1 MKMILFNQNPM
12 ITKLLESVSKKLE
25 LSIENF
31 NHYQELSVRLKE
43 DPEWLLIA
51 DDECLEKL
59 DQVDWLELKEIIS
72 QNKNSVCMYKK
83 GNEAQPFLEGFEMKI
98 KKPFLPTEMLKVLQ
112 KKLGSDMSELEPSQ
126 NLDPTQEVLETNWDE
141 LENLGDLEALAKE
154 EPNNEE
160 QLLPTLDAQEEKEE
174 VKETPQKEEKPKD
187 DETQEGDETPKDEE
201 VSKELETQEK
211 LEIPKEETQEE
222 QVKEQEPIKEET
234 QEIKEEKQEETQD
247 SPSAQELEAMQ
258 ELVKEIQENSNENKE
273 ETQESAEIPQDKEIQ
288 EVVTEKTQVQE
299 LEVPKEKTQESAE
312 ALQET
317 QAHEL
322 EKQEIAETPQEKE
335 KQEIAETPQEKEKQ
349 EIAETP
355 QEKEKQ
361 EIAETPQEKEKQEI
375 AETPQELEI
384 PQAQEK
390 ETPQEET
397 QEKETPQEETQEKET
412 PQEET
417 QEKETPQ
424 EETQETETQNQ
435 ETPPKVQ
442 EETKEKTQE
451 DNYESIEDI
460 PEPVMAKA
468 MGEELPFLNE
478 AVAKTPNN
486 ENDTETPKESDIK
499 TSQEKEE
506 SDKTSSPLE
515 LRLNLQ
521 DLLKSLNQESL
532 KSLLEN
538 KTLSIKIT
546 LEDKKPDA

>member
-12 ITKLLESVSKKLE
+12 IAKLLESVSKKLE

-31 NHYQELSVRLKE
+31 NHYQELSAHLKK

-83 GNEAQPFLEGFEMKI
+83 GNEAQPFLEGFEVKI

-141 LENLGDLEALAKE
+141 LESLGDLEALVQE

-174 VKETPQKEEKPKD
+174 VKQEEKEEIKETLQEEKPKD
-187 DETQEGDETPKDEE
+187 DEMQESDETPKDEE

-247 SPSAQELEAMQ
+247 SPSVQELEAMQ
-258 ELVKEIQENSNENKE
+258 ELVKEIQENSNDQEDKK
-273 ETQESAEIPQDKEIQ
+273 ETQENAEIPQDKEIQ
-288 EVVTEKTQVQE
+288 EVVTEKTQAQE
-299 LEVPKEKTQESAE
+299 LEIPKEKTQESAE

-322 EKQEIAETPQEKE
+322 EKQEIAETPQELEIPKKE
-335 KQEIAETPQEKEKQ
+335 TQENTETPQETPQ
-349 EIAETP
+349 DVETP
-355 QEKEKQ
+355 QE
-361 EIAETPQEKEKQEI
+361 TPQK
-375 AETPQELEI
+375 LE
-384 PQAQEK
+384 AQE
-390 ETPQEET
+390 
-397 QEKETPQEETQEKET
+397 
-412 PQEET
+412 
-417 QEKETPQ
+417 
-424 EETQETETQNQ
+424 
-435 ETPPKVQ
+435 
-442 EETKEKTQE
+442 
-451 DNYESIEDI
+451 DHYESIEDI

-478 AVAKTPNN
+478 AVAKISNN
-486 ENDTETPKESDIK
+486 ENDTETLKESDIK
-499 TSQEKEE
+499 TPQEKEE

-546 LEDKKPDA
+546 LEDKKPNA

>member
-12 ITKLLESVSKKLE
+12 IAKLLESVSKKLE

-31 NHYQELSVRLKE
+31 NHYQELSARLKK

-59 DQVDWLELKEIIS
+59 DQVDWLELKETIS

-112 KKLGSDMSELEPSQ
+112 KKLGSNASELEPSQ

-174 VKETPQKEEKPKD
+174 IKQEEKETPQKEEKPKD
-187 DETQEGDETPKDEE
+187 DETQESEIPKDEE
-201 VSKELETQEK
+201 VSKELETQEE

-222 QVKEQEPIKEET
+222 VKEEIKEET
-234 QEIKEEKQEETQD
+234 QEQVKEETQENKEEKQEETQD
-247 SPSAQELEAMQ
+247 SPSTQELEAMQ
-258 ELVKEIQENSNENKE
+258 ELVKEIQENSNGQENKE
-273 ETQESAEIPQDKEIQ
+273 KTQENAEIPQDKEIQ

-299 LEVPKEKTQESAE
+299 LEIPKEKTQESAE

-335 KQEIAETPQEKEKQ
+335 TPQTQDEK
-349 EIAETP
+349 P
-355 QEKEKQ
+355 QE
-361 EIAETPQEKEKQEI
+361 
-375 AETPQELEI
+375 
-384 PQAQEK
+384 
-390 ETPQEET
+390 
-397 QEKETPQEETQEKET
+397 
-412 PQEET
+412 
-417 QEKETPQ
+417 
-424 EETQETETQNQ
+424 
-435 ETPPKVQ
+435 
-442 EETKEKTQE
+442 
-451 DNYESIEDI
+451 DHYESIEDI

-478 AVAKTPNN
+478 AVAKIPNN

-499 TSQEKEE
+499 TPQEKEE

-515 LRLNLQ
+515 LHLNLQ

-546 LEDKKPDA
+546 LEDKKPNA

>member
-12 ITKLLESVSKKLE
+12 IEKLLESVSKKLE

-31 NHYQELSVRLKE
+31 NHYQELSARLKK

-98 KKPFLPTEMLKVLQ
+98 KKPFLPTEVLKILQ

-160 QLLPTLDAQEEKEE
+160 QLLPTLNAQEEKEE
-174 VKETPQKEEKPKD
+174 VKEEEKQEVKETPQEEEKPKD
-187 DETQEGDETPKDEE
+187 DETQEGETPKDEE

-258 ELVKEIQENSNENKE
+258 ELVKEIQENSNGQEDKK
-273 ETQESAEIPQDKEIQ
+273 ETQENAEILQDKEIQ
-288 EVVTEKTQVQE
+288 EVVTEKTQAQE
-299 LEVPKEKTQESAE
+299 LEIPKEKTQESAE

-322 EKQEIAETPQEKE
+322 EKQEIAETPQEL
-335 KQEIAETPQEKEKQ
+335 
-349 EIAETP
+349 
-355 QEKEKQ
+355 
-361 EIAETPQEKEKQEI
+361 EKQEI

-390 ETPQEET
+390 ETQESTKSFQETQAQEKET
-397 QEKETPQEETQEKET
+397 QENTETPQEE
-412 PQEET
+412 
-417 QEKETPQ
+417 
-424 EETQETETQNQ
+424 
-435 ETPPKVQ
+435 
-442 EETKEKTQE
+442 KTQE
-451 DNYESIEDI
+451 DHYESIEDI

-478 AVAKTPNN
+478 AVAKIPNN

-499 TSQEKEE
+499 TPQEKEE

-546 LEDKKPDA
+546 LEDKKPNA

>member
-25 LSIENF
+25 LPMENF
-31 NHYQELSVRLKE
+31 NHYQELSARLKE
-43 DPEWLLIA
+43 DPEWILIA

-59 DQVDWLELKEIIS
+59 DQVDWLELKETIS

-112 KKLGSDMSELEPSQ
+112 KKLGSNISELEPSQ

-160 QLLPTLDAQEEKEE
+160 QLLPTLNAQEEKEE
-174 VKETPQKEEKPKD
+174 VKETPQKEKQEVKETPQEEKPKD
-187 DETQEGDETPKDEE
+187 DETQESETPKDEE

-222 QVKEQEPIKEET
+222 VKEEIKEEAQEEVKEET

-258 ELVKEIQENSNENKE
+258 ELVKEIQENSNEDKK
-273 ETQESAEIPQDKEIQ
+273 ETQENAEIPQDKEIQ
-288 EVVTEKTQVQE
+288 EVVTEKTQAQE

-317 QAHEL
+317 QVHEL
-322 EKQEIAETPQEKE
+322 
-335 KQEIAETPQEKEKQ
+335 
-349 EIAETP
+349 
-355 QEKEKQ
+355 EKQ

-397 QEKETPQEETQEKET
+397 QEKETPKDESMQESAQNLQDKET
-412 PQEET
+412 PQEKET
-417 QEKETPQ
+417 QE
-424 EETQETETQNQ
+424 
-435 ETPPKVQ
+435 
-442 EETKEKTQE
+442 
-451 DNYESIEDI
+451 DHYESIEDI

-486 ENDTETPKESDIK
+486 ENDTETPKESVTK
-499 TSQEKEE
+499 TSKNENDTETPQEKEE

-546 LEDKKPDA
+546 LEDKKPNA

>member
-12 ITKLLESVSKKLE
+12 IEKLLESVSKKLE

-31 NHYQELSVRLKE
+31 NHYQELSVHLKK

-59 DQVDWLELKEIIS
+59 DQIDWLELKEIIS

-83 GNEAQPFLEGFEMKI
+83 GHEAQPFLEGFEMKI

-112 KKLGSDMSELEPSQ
+112 KKLGSNASELEPSQ

-160 QLLPTLDAQEEKEE
+160 QLLPTLNDQEEKEE
-174 VKETPQKEEKPKD
+174 VKKTPQEEEKPKD
-187 DETQEGDETPKDEE
+187 DETQEGETLKDKE
-201 VSKELETQEK
+201 VSKELETQE
-211 LEIPKEETQEE
+211 EVKEETQEE
-222 QVKEQEPIKEET
+222 VKEET
-234 QEIKEEKQEETQD
+234 QENKEEKQEKTQD
-247 SPSAQELEAMQ
+247 SPSTQELEAMQ
-258 ELVKEIQENSNENKE
+258 ELVKEIQENSNENKK
-273 ETQESAEIPQDKEIQ
+273 ETQESTETPQDVENQAQEIQDKEIQDKEIQDKEIQDKEIQDKEIQDKEIQDKEIQDKEIQ
-288 EVVTEKTQVQE
+288 E
-299 LEVPKEKTQESAE
+299 TQEI
-312 ALQET
+312 QENT
-317 QAHEL
+317 
-322 EKQEIAETPQEKE
+322 ETPQDV
-335 KQEIAETPQEKEKQ
+335 
-349 EIAETP
+349 
-355 QEKEKQ
+355 
-361 EIAETPQEKEKQEI
+361 
-375 AETPQELEI
+375 EI
-384 PQAQEK
+384 PQSQEK
-390 ETPQEET
+390 ETPQT
-397 QEKETPQEETQEKET
+397 QEKETPKDENTQESVQNLQEKEIQKAQDET
-412 PQEET
+412 PQE
-417 QEKETPQ
+417 
-424 EETQETETQNQ
+424 
-435 ETPPKVQ
+435 
-442 EETKEKTQE
+442 
-451 DNYESIEDI
+451 DHYESIEDI

-486 ENDTETPKESDIK
+486 ENDTETPKESVTE
-499 TSQEKEE
+499 TSKNENDTETPQKKEE

-546 LEDKKPDA
+546 LEDKKPNA

>member
-31 NHYQELSVRLKE
+31 NHYQELSARLKK

-174 VKETPQKEEKPKD
+174 IKEMPQEEEKPKD
-187 DETQEGDETPKDEE
+187 DETQEGETSKGGE
-201 VSKELETQEK
+201 VSKELETQE
-211 LEIPKEETQEE
+211 EVKEEIKEEAQEE
-222 QVKEQEPIKEET
+222 VKEET

-258 ELVKEIQENSNENKE
+258 ELVKEIQENSNGQENKE
-273 ETQESAEIPQDKEIQ
+273 ETQESAEISQDKEIQ
-288 EVVTEKTQVQE
+288 EVVTEKTQAQE
-299 LEVPKEKTQESAE
+299 LEIPKEKTQESAE

-322 EKQEIAETPQEKE
+322 EKQES
-335 KQEIAETPQEKEKQ
+335 
-349 EIAETP
+349 
-355 QEKEKQ
+355 
-361 EIAETPQEKEKQEI
+361 

-390 ETPQEET
+390 ETPQEEA
-397 QEKETPQEETQEKET
+397 QEKETPKDESMQESAQNLQDKETPQEETQE
-412 PQEET
+412 
-417 QEKETPQ
+417 
-424 EETQETETQNQ
+424 
-435 ETPPKVQ
+435 
-442 EETKEKTQE
+442 
-451 DNYESIEDI
+451 DHYESIEDI

-468 MGEELPFLNE
+468 MGEELPFLNK
-478 AVAKTPNN
+478 AVAKIPNN
-486 ENDTETPKESDIK
+486 ENDTETPKESVTE
-499 TSQEKEE
+499 TSKNENDTETPQEKEE

-546 LEDKKPDA
+546 LEDKKPNA

>member
-12 ITKLLESVSKKLE
+12 IAKLLESVSKKLE

-31 NHYQELSVRLKE
+31 NHYQELSAHLKK

-59 DQVDWLELKEIIS
+59 DQVDWLELKETIS

-112 KKLGSDMSELEPSQ
+112 KKLGSNASELEPSQ

-174 VKETPQKEEKPKD
+174 VKQEEKEEVKEKEKQEIKETPQKEEKPKD
-187 DETQEGDETPKDEE
+187 DETQEGDETSKDEE

-222 QVKEQEPIKEET
+222 VKEEMKEET
-234 QEIKEEKQEETQD
+234 QEQVKEETQENKEEKQEKTQD
-247 SPSAQELEAMQ
+247 SPSTQELEAIQ
-258 ELVKEIQENSNENKE
+258 ELVKEIQENSNGQENKE
-273 ETQESAEIPQDKEIQ
+273 KTQESTEIPQDKEIQ
-288 EVVTEKTQVQE
+288 EVVTEKTQAQE
-299 LEVPKEKTQESAE
+299 LEIPKEKTQESAE

-335 KQEIAETPQEKEKQ
+335 KQEIAETPQDVEIPQSQEKETPQ
-349 EIAETP
+349 EETREIAETP
-355 QEKEKQ
+355 QEKE
-361 EIAETPQEKEKQEI
+361 TP
-375 AETPQELEI
+375 
-384 PQAQEK
+384 
-390 ETPQEET
+390 
-397 QEKETPQEETQEKET
+397 
-412 PQEET
+412 
-417 QEKETPQ
+417 
-424 EETQETETQNQ
+424 
-435 ETPPKVQ
+435 
-442 EETKEKTQE
+442 KTQE
-451 DNYESIEDI
+451 DHYESIEDI

-478 AVAKTPNN
+478 AVAKIPNN
-486 ENDTETPKESDIK
+486 ENDTETLKESNIK
-499 TSQEKEE
+499 TPQEKEESTEIPQEKEE
-506 SDKTSSPLE
+506 SDKTSSPIE

-546 LEDKKPDA
+546 LEDKKPNA

>member
-25 LSIENF
+25 LPMENF
-31 NHYQELSVRLKE
+31 NHYQELSARLKK
-43 DPEWLLIA
+43 DPEWILIA

-59 DQVDWLELKEIIS
+59 DQVDWLELKETIS

-83 GNEAQPFLEGFEMKI
+83 GNEAQPFLEGFEVKI
-98 KKPFLPTEMLKVLQ
+98 KKPFLPTEVLKILQ

-141 LENLGDLEALAKE
+141 LENLGDLETLAKE

-174 VKETPQKEEKPKD
+174 VKKEEKEEVKETPQEEEKPKD
-187 DETQEGDETPKDEE
+187 DETQESETPKDKE

-222 QVKEQEPIKEET
+222 VKEEIKEEAQEEVKEET

-258 ELVKEIQENSNENKE
+258 ELVKEIQENSNEDKKE
-273 ETQESAEIPQDKEIQ
+273 AQESAEIPQDKEIQ
-288 EVVTEKTQVQE
+288 EVVTEKTQAQE
-299 LEVPKEKTQESAE
+299 LEIPKEKTQESAE

-322 EKQEIAETPQEKE
+322 EKQEIAETPQE
-335 KQEIAETPQEKEKQ
+335 
-349 EIAETP
+349 
-355 QEKEKQ
+355 
-361 EIAETPQEKEKQEI
+361 
-375 AETPQELEI
+375 LEI

-390 ETPQEET
+390 ETQESAETPQEET
-397 QEKETPQEETQEKET
+397 QEKETPQTQDEK
-412 PQEET
+412 PQE
-417 QEKETPQ
+417 
-424 EETQETETQNQ
+424 
-435 ETPPKVQ
+435 
-442 EETKEKTQE
+442 
-451 DNYESIEDI
+451 DHYESIEDI

-478 AVAKTPNN
+478 NDTETPKENDTETPK
-486 ENDTETPKESDIK
+486 ENDTETPKESVIR
-499 TSQEKEE
+499 TPQEKEE

-521 DLLKSLNQESL
+521 DLLKSLNQESF

-546 LEDKKPDA
+546 LEDKKPNE

>member
-25 LSIENF
+25 LSVENF
-31 NHYQELSVRLKE
+31 NHYQELSACLKE
-43 DPEWLLIA
+43 DPEWILIA

-98 KKPFLPTEMLKVLQ
+98 QKPFLPTEILKILQ
-112 KKLGSDMSELEPSQ
+112 KKLGSNASELEPSQ

-174 VKETPQKEEKPKD
+174 IKETPQKEEKPKD
-187 DETQEGDETPKDEE
+187 DETQESEALKDEE
-201 VSKELETQEK
+201 VSKELETQG
-211 LEIPKEETQEE
+211 EIKEETQEE
-222 QVKEQEPIKEET
+222 QTKEQEPVKEQEPIKEET
-234 QEIKEEKQEETQD
+234 QEIKEEKQEKTQD

-258 ELVKEIQENSNENKE
+258 ELVKEIQENSNGQEDKK
-273 ETQESAEIPQDKEIQ
+273 ETQE
-288 EVVTEKTQVQE
+288 KT
-299 LEVPKEKTQESAE
+299 
-312 ALQET
+312 
-317 QAHEL
+317 
-322 EKQEIAETPQEKE
+322 ETPQEKE
-335 KQEIAETPQEKEKQ
+335 TQEKTETPQEKETQ
-349 EIAETP
+349 EKTETP
-355 QEKEKQ
+355 QEKETQ
-361 EIAETPQEKEKQEI
+361 ENAETPQDV
-375 AETPQELEI
+375 ETPQ
-384 PQAQEK
+384 AQDK
-390 ETPQEET
+390 ET
-397 QEKETPQEETQEKET
+397 QE
-412 PQEET
+412 
-417 QEKETPQ
+417 
-424 EETQETETQNQ
+424 
-435 ETPPKVQ
+435 
-442 EETKEKTQE
+442 
-451 DNYESIEDI
+451 DHYESIEDI

-486 ENDTETPKESDIK
+486 ENDTETPKESVIK
-499 TSQEKEE
+499 TPQETPQESVETPQESVETPQESVETPKE

-532 KSLLEN
+532 KNLLEN

-546 LEDKKPDA
+546 LEDKKPNA

>member
-31 NHYQELSVRLKE
+31 NHYQELSARLKE
-43 DPEWLLIA
+43 NPEWILIA

-83 GNEAQPFLEGFEMKI
+83 GNEAQSFLEGFEMKI
-98 KKPFLPTEMLKVLQ
+98 KKPFLPTEMLKILQ

-174 VKETPQKEEKPKD
+174 IKQEEKETPQEEKPKD

-201 VSKELETQEK
+201 VSKELETQEE
-211 LEIPKEETQEE
+211 LEIPKEEMQEE
-222 QVKEQEPIKEET
+222 VKEEIKEEAQEEVKEET

-258 ELVKEIQENSNENKE
+258 ELVKEIQENSNGQENK
-273 ETQESAEIPQDKEIQ
+273 KE
-288 EVVTEKTQVQE
+288 
-299 LEVPKEKTQESAE
+299 TQESAE

-322 EKQEIAETPQEKE
+322 
-335 KQEIAETPQEKEKQ
+335 
-349 EIAETP
+349 
-355 QEKEKQ
+355 EKQ

-397 QEKETPQEETQEKET
+397 QEKETPKDESMQESAQNLQDKET
-412 PQEET
+412 PQE
-417 QEKETPQ
+417 KPQ
-424 EETQETETQNQ
+424 E
-435 ETPPKVQ
+435 
-442 EETKEKTQE
+442 
-451 DNYESIEDI
+451 DHYESIEDI

-478 AVAKTPNN
+478 AVAKIPND

-499 TSQEKEE
+499 TPQEKEE

-515 LRLNLQ
+515 LCLNLQ

-546 LEDKKPDA
+546 LEDKKPNA

>member
-25 LSIENF
+25 LPMENF
-31 NHYQELSVRLKE
+31 NHYQELSTRLKE
-43 DPEWLLIA
+43 DPEWILIA

-59 DQVDWLELKEIIS
+59 DQVDWLELKETIS

-98 KKPFLPTEMLKVLQ
+98 KKPFLPTEVLKILQ
-112 KKLGSDMSELEPSQ
+112 KKLGSDISELEPSQ

-174 VKETPQKEEKPKD
+174 VKETPQEEKKPKD
-187 DETQEGDETPKDEE
+187 DETQESETLKDKE

-211 LEIPKEETQEE
+211 LEIPKEKTQEE
-222 QVKEQEPIKEET
+222 QVTEQEPIKEET

-247 SPSAQELEAMQ
+247 SPSVQELEAMQ
-258 ELVKEIQENSNENKE
+258 ELVKEIQENSNGQEDKK
-273 ETQESAEIPQDKEIQ
+273 ETQEN
-288 EVVTEKTQVQE
+288 
-299 LEVPKEKTQESAE
+299 
-312 ALQET
+312 
-317 QAHEL
+317 
-322 EKQEIAETPQEKE
+322 AETPQEKE
-335 KQEIAETPQEKEKQ
+335 TQELEIPKEEIQEETQEAVTETPQTQ
-349 EIAETP
+349 EST
-355 QEKEKQ
+355 
-361 EIAETPQEKEKQEI
+361 ETPQEKEKQEI

-397 QEKETPQEETQEKET
+397 QE
-412 PQEET
+412 
-417 QEKETPQ
+417 
-424 EETQETETQNQ
+424 
-435 ETPPKVQ
+435 
-442 EETKEKTQE
+442 
-451 DNYESIEDI
+451 DHYESIEDI

-486 ENDTETPKESDIK
+486 ENDTETP
-499 TSQEKEE
+499 QEKEE

-546 LEDKKPDA
+546 LEDKKPNA

>member
-31 NHYQELSVRLKE
+31 NHYQELSARLKE
-43 DPEWLLIA
+43 DPEWILIA

-59 DQVDWLELKEIIS
+59 DQVDWLELKETIS

-83 GNEAQPFLEGFEMKI
+83 GNEAQPFLEGFEMKM
-98 KKPFLPTEMLKVLQ
+98 KKPFLPTEVLKILQ
-112 KKLGSDMSELEPSQ
+112 KKLGSNASELEPSQ

-160 QLLPTLDAQEEKEE
+160 QLLPTLNAQEEKEEIKKTPQEEKEEIKEE
-174 VKETPQKEEKPKD
+174 VKETPQEEEKPKD

-201 VSKELETQEK
+201 VSKELETQEE
-211 LEIPKEETQEE
+211 LEIPEEETQEE
-222 QVKEQEPIKEET
+222 QVKEQEPIKKET
-234 QEIKEEKQEETQD
+234 QENKEEKQEKTQD

-258 ELVKEIQENSNENKE
+258 ELVKEIQENSNGQENKE
-273 ETQESAEIPQDKEIQ
+273 KTQESAEIPQDKEIQ
-288 EVVTEKTQVQE
+288 EVVTEKTQAQE
-299 LEVPKEKTQESAE
+299 LEIPKEKTQESAE

-322 EKQEIAETPQEKE
+322 
-335 KQEIAETPQEKEKQ
+335 
-349 EIAETP
+349 
-355 QEKEKQ
+355 
-361 EIAETPQEKEKQEI
+361 EKQEI

-397 QEKETPQEETQEKET
+397 QEKETPKDESMQESAQNLQDKET

-417 QEKETPQ
+417 QE
-424 EETQETETQNQ
+424 
-435 ETPPKVQ
+435 
-442 EETKEKTQE
+442 
-451 DNYESIEDI
+451 DHYESIEDI

-478 AVAKTPNN
+478 AVAKIPNN
-486 ENDTETPKESDIK
+486 ENDTEIPKESVIK
-499 TSQEKEE
+499 IPQEKEE

-546 LEDKKPDA
+546 LEDKKPNA

>member
-25 LSIENF
+25 LPMENF
-31 NHYQELSVRLKE
+31 NHYQELLACLKK
-43 DPEWLLIA
+43 DPEWILIA

-83 GNEAQPFLEGFEMKI
+83 SHEAQPFLEGFEMKI
-98 KKPFLPTEMLKVLQ
+98 KKPFLPTEVLKILQ
-112 KKLGSDMSELEPSQ
+112 KKLGSNASELEPSQ

-160 QLLPTLDAQEEKEE
+160 QLLPTLNDQEVKEEEKEE
-174 VKETPQKEEKPKD
+174 VKETPQEEGKPKD
-187 DETQEGDETPKDEE
+187 DETQEGETPKDKE
-201 VSKELETQEK
+201 VSKELETQEE

-247 SPSAQELEAMQ
+247 SPSTQELEAMQ
-258 ELVKEIQENSNENKE
+258 ELVKKIQENSNEDKKEVQELGIPKE
-273 ETQESAEIPQDKEIQ
+273 ETQENAETPQETPQDVENPQENAEIPQKEDQEKETQENAETPQEAPQDVENQAQEIQ
-288 EVVTEKTQVQE
+288 EN
-299 LEVPKEKTQESAE
+299 
-312 ALQET
+312 
-317 QAHEL
+317 
-322 EKQEIAETPQEKE
+322 AETPQEKE
-335 KQEIAETPQEKEKQ
+335 
-349 EIAETP
+349 
-355 QEKEKQ
+355 
-361 EIAETPQEKEKQEI
+361 
-375 AETPQELEI
+375 
-384 PQAQEK
+384 
-390 ETPQEET
+390 
-397 QEKETPQEETQEKET
+397 
-412 PQEET
+412 
-417 QEKETPQ
+417 
-424 EETQETETQNQ
+424 
-435 ETPPKVQ
+435 
-442 EETKEKTQE
+442 TQE
-451 DNYESIEDI
+451 DHYESIEDI

-486 ENDTETPKESDIK
+486 ENNTETPKESDIK
-499 TSQEKEE
+499 TPQEKEE

-546 LEDKKPDA
+546 LEDKKPNA

>member
-12 ITKLLESVSKKLE
+12 IAKLLESVSKKLE

-31 NHYQELSVRLKE
+31 NHYQELSARLKK

-59 DQVDWLELKEIIS
+59 DQVDWLELKETIS

-83 GNEAQPFLEGFEMKI
+83 GNEMQPFLEGFEVKI

-141 LENLGDLEALAKE
+141 LENLGDLETLAKE

-174 VKETPQKEEKPKD
+174 IKETPQKEEKPKD
-187 DETQEGDETPKDEE
+187 DETQEGETPKDEE

-258 ELVKEIQENSNENKE
+258 ELVKEIQENSNGQENKE
-273 ETQESAEIPQDKEIQ
+273 ETQESTEIPQDKEIQ
-288 EVVTEKTQVQE
+288 EVVTEKTQ
-299 LEVPKEKTQESAE
+299 
-312 ALQET
+312 
-317 QAHEL
+317 AHEL
-322 EKQEIAETPQEKE
+322 
-335 KQEIAETPQEKEKQ
+335 
-349 EIAETP
+349 
-355 QEKEKQ
+355 
-361 EIAETPQEKEKQEI
+361 EKQEI

-397 QEKETPQEETQEKET
+397 QE
-412 PQEET
+412 
-417 QEKETPQ
+417 
-424 EETQETETQNQ
+424 
-435 ETPPKVQ
+435 
-442 EETKEKTQE
+442 
-451 DNYESIEDI
+451 DHYESIEDI

-478 AVAKTPNN
+478 AVAETPNN
-486 ENDTETPKESDIK
+486 ENDTETSKNENATETP
-499 TSQEKEE
+499 QEKEE
-506 SDKTSSPLE
+506 SAKTPKSDKTSSPLE
-515 LRLNLQ
+515 LHLNLQ

-546 LEDKKPDA
+546 LEDKKPNE

>member
-12 ITKLLESVSKKLE
+12 IEKLLESVSKKLE

-31 NHYQELSVRLKE
+31 NHYQELSARLKK

-59 DQVDWLELKEIIS
+59 DQVDWLELKETIS

-98 KKPFLPTEMLKVLQ
+98 KKPFLPTEVLKILQ
-112 KKLGSDMSELEPSQ
+112 KKLGSNTSEPEPSQ

-160 QLLPTLDAQEEKEE
+160 QLLPTLNEQEGETPKEEAQEEVKKEE
-174 VKETPQKEEKPKD
+174 VKEMQEEIKEKEKQEVAESPQDEEKPKD
-187 DETQEGDETPKDEE
+187 DETRGSVETPKDEE
-201 VSKELETQEK
+201 VSKELETQEQV
-211 LEIPKEETQEE
+211 ETPKEETQ
-222 QVKEQEPIKEET
+222 EQEPIKEET
-234 QEIKEEKQEETQD
+234 QEIKEEKQEKTQD

-258 ELVKEIQENSNENKE
+258 ELVKEIQENSNDQENKKETQETQENTETPQDIETQELEIPKEE
-273 ETQESAEIPQDKEIQ
+273 ETQEVA
-288 EVVTEKTQVQE
+288 EKTQAQG
-299 LEVPKEKTQESAE
+299 
-312 ALQET
+312 
-317 QAHEL
+317 L
-322 EKQEIAETPQEKE
+322 EKEEIAETPQEKE
-335 KQEIAETPQEKEKQ
+335 TQETQD
-349 EIAETP
+349 
-355 QEKEKQ
+355 
-361 EIAETPQEKEKQEI
+361 
-375 AETPQELEI
+375 ETPQELEVQDEKLQENET
-384 PQAQEK
+384 PKDENMQESAQNLQEK
-390 ETPQEET
+390 ETQELETPQA
-397 QEKETPQEETQEKET
+397 QDETPQE
-412 PQEET
+412 
-417 QEKETPQ
+417 
-424 EETQETETQNQ
+424 
-435 ETPPKVQ
+435 
-442 EETKEKTQE
+442 
-451 DNYESIEDI
+451 DHYESIEDI

-486 ENDTETPKESDIK
+486 ENDAETPKESVTE
-499 TSQEKEE
+499 TSKNENNTETPQEKEE

-515 LRLNLQ
+515 LCLNLQ

-546 LEDKKPDA
+546 LEDKKPNA

>member
-12 ITKLLESVSKKLE
+12 IAKLLESVSKKLE
-25 LSIENF
+25 LPIENF
-31 NHYQELSVRLKE
+31 NHYQELSACLKK

-59 DQVDWLELKEIIS
+59 DQVDWLELKETIS

-83 GNEAQPFLEGFEMKI
+83 GNEMQPFLEDFEVKI
-98 KKPFLPTEMLKVLQ
+98 KKPFLPTEVLKILQ

-174 VKETPQKEEKPKD
+174 IKETPQEEEKPKD
-187 DETQEGDETPKDEE
+187 DETQEGETPKDEE
-201 VSKELETQEK
+201 VSKELETQEE

-222 QVKEQEPIKEET
+222 VKEEMKEETQEQVKEET

-258 ELVKEIQENSNENKE
+258 ELVKEIQENSNEDKK

-288 EVVTEKTQVQE
+288 EIVTEKTQVQD
-299 LEVPKEKTQESAE
+299 
-312 ALQET
+312 
-317 QAHEL
+317 
-322 EKQEIAETPQEKE
+322 
-335 KQEIAETPQEKEKQ
+335 
-349 EIAETP
+349 
-355 QEKEKQ
+355 
-361 EIAETPQEKEKQEI
+361 
-375 AETPQELEI
+375 
-384 PQAQEK
+384 K

-397 QEKETPQEETQEKET
+397 QE
-412 PQEET
+412 
-417 QEKETPQ
+417 
-424 EETQETETQNQ
+424 
-435 ETPPKVQ
+435 
-442 EETKEKTQE
+442 
-451 DNYESIEDI
+451 DHYESIEDI

-478 AVAKTPNN
+478 AVAKTPNS
-486 ENDTETPKESDIK
+486 ENATETPKESGIK
-499 TSQEKEE
+499 TPQEKEE

-546 LEDKKPDA
+546 LEDKKPNA

>member
-25 LSIENF
+25 LPMENF
-31 NHYQELSVRLKE
+31 NHYQELSARLKE
-43 DPEWLLIA
+43 DLEWLLIA

-59 DQVDWLELKEIIS
+59 DQVDWLELKETIS

-83 GNEAQPFLEGFEMKI
+83 GHEAQPFLEGFEMKI
-98 KKPFLPTEMLKVLQ
+98 KKPFLPTEVLKILQ
-112 KKLGSDMSELEPSQ
+112 KKLGSNINELEPSQ

-160 QLLPTLDAQEEKEE
+160 QLLPTLNDQEENEEVKEEEKKE
-174 VKETPQKEEKPKD
+174 VKETPKEEEKPKD
-187 DETQEGDETPKDEE
+187 DETQEGETPKDEE

-211 LEIPKEETQEE
+211 LEIPKEETQKE
-222 QVKEQEPIKEET
+222 VKEEIKEET
-234 QEIKEEKQEETQD
+234 QENKEEKQEETQD
-247 SPSAQELEAMQ
+247 SPSTQELEAMQ
-258 ELVKEIQENSNENKE
+258 ELVKEIQENSNGQENKE
-273 ETQESAEIPQDKEIQ
+273 ETQES
-288 EVVTEKTQVQE
+288 T
-299 LEVPKEKTQESAE
+299 E

-322 EKQEIAETPQEKE
+322 ETQENAETPQEKE
-335 KQEIAETPQEKEKQ
+335 
-349 EIAETP
+349 
-355 QEKEKQ
+355 
-361 EIAETPQEKEKQEI
+361 
-375 AETPQELEI
+375 
-384 PQAQEK
+384 
-390 ETPQEET
+390 
-397 QEKETPQEETQEKET
+397 
-412 PQEET
+412 
-417 QEKETPQ
+417 
-424 EETQETETQNQ
+424 
-435 ETPPKVQ
+435 
-442 EETKEKTQE
+442 TQE
-451 DNYESIEDI
+451 DHYETIEDI

-486 ENDTETPKESDIK
+486 ENDTETPKESVTE
-499 TSQEKEE
+499 TSKNENDTETPQEKEQ

-515 LRLNLQ
+515 LHLNLQ

-546 LEDKKPDA
+546 LEDKKPNA

>member
-25 LSIENF
+25 LPMENF
-31 NHYQELSVRLKE
+31 NHYQELSTRLKE
-43 DPEWLLIA
+43 EPEWILIA

-59 DQVDWLELKEIIS
+59 DQVDWLELKETIS

-98 KKPFLPTEMLKVLQ
+98 KKPFLPTEVLKILQ

-141 LENLGDLEALAKE
+141 LENLGDLEALAQE

-160 QLLPTLDAQEEKEE
+160 QLLPTLNTQEEKQE

-187 DETQEGDETPKDEE
+187 DETQESETPKDEE
-201 VSKELETQEK
+201 VSKELETQE
-211 LEIPKEETQEE
+211 EVKEETQEE
-222 QVKEQEPIKEET
+222 QVKEQEPIKEEM
-234 QEIKEEKQEETQD
+234 QEVKEEKQEKTQD

-258 ELVKEIQENSNENKE
+258 ELVKEIQENSNGQENKE
-273 ETQESAEIPQDKEIQ
+273 ETQESTEIPQDKEIQ
-288 EVVTEKTQVQE
+288 EVVTEKTQAQE
-299 LEVPKEKTQESAE
+299 LEIPKEKTQESAE

-322 EKQEIAETPQEKE
+322 EKQENS
-335 KQEIAETPQEKEKQ
+335 EI
-349 EIAETP
+349 
-355 QEKEKQ
+355 
-361 EIAETPQEKEKQEI
+361 
-375 AETPQELEI
+375 PQELEI

-397 QEKETPQEETQEKET
+397 QETQEKET
-412 PQEET
+412 PQT
-417 QEKETPQ
+417 QDETPQ
-424 EETQETETQNQ
+424 E
-435 ETPPKVQ
+435 
-442 EETKEKTQE
+442 
-451 DNYESIEDI
+451 DHYESIEDI
-460 PEPVMAKA
+460 PEPVMAQA

-478 AVAKTPNN
+478 SVAKTPNN
-486 ENDTETPKESDIK
+486 ENDIKTPKESVIK
-499 TSQEKEE
+499 TPQEKEG

-532 KSLLEN
+532 KRLLEN

>member
-25 LSIENF
+25 LPMENF
-31 NHYQELSVRLKE
+31 NHYQELSAHLKE
-43 DPEWLLIA
+43 NQEWLLIA

-59 DQVDWLELKEIIS
+59 DQIDWLELKETIS

-83 GNEAQPFLEGFEMKI
+83 GNEVQPFLEGFEMKI

-112 KKLGSDMSELEPSQ
+112 KKLGSNASELEPSQ

-141 LENLGDLEALAKE
+141 LENLGDLGALAKE

-160 QLLPTLDAQEEKEE
+160 QLLPTLDVQEEKEE

-187 DETQEGDETPKDEE
+187 DETQESETPKDEE

-222 QVKEQEPIKEET
+222 VKEEIKEEVQEEVKEET
-234 QEIKEEKQEETQD
+234 QEIKEKKQEETQD

-258 ELVKEIQENSNENKE
+258 ELVKEIQENSNGQENKKETQETQETPQDIETQELEIPKEE
-273 ETQESAEIPQDKEIQ
+273 ETQEVAEKTQAQGLEKEEIAETSQEKEIQ
-288 EVVTEKTQVQE
+288 EAQDEKLQE
-299 LEVPKEKTQESAE
+299 LEAQDETLQENETSKDENMQESVQNLQE
-312 ALQET
+312 LETQET
-317 QAHEL
+317 QD
-322 EKQEIAETPQEKE
+322 ETPQEKE
-335 KQEIAETPQEKEKQ
+335 TPQTQDEK
-349 EIAETP
+349 P
-355 QEKEKQ
+355 QE
-361 EIAETPQEKEKQEI
+361 
-375 AETPQELEI
+375 
-384 PQAQEK
+384 
-390 ETPQEET
+390 
-397 QEKETPQEETQEKET
+397 
-412 PQEET
+412 
-417 QEKETPQ
+417 
-424 EETQETETQNQ
+424 
-435 ETPPKVQ
+435 
-442 EETKEKTQE
+442 
-451 DNYESIEDI
+451 DHYESIEDI

-486 ENDTETPKESDIK
+486 ENDTETPKESVTE
-499 TSQEKEE
+499 TSKNENDTETPQEKKE

-546 LEDKKPDA
+546 LEDKKPNE

>member
-25 LSIENF
+25 LSVENF
-31 NHYQELSVRLKE
+31 NHYQELSTRLKE
-43 DPEWLLIA
+43 DPEWILIA

-72 QNKNSVCMYKK
+72 QNKNSVCMSVCMYKK

-98 KKPFLPTEMLKVLQ
+98 QKPFLPTEILKILQ
-112 KKLGSDMSELEPSQ
+112 KKLGSNASELEPSQ

-160 QLLPTLDAQEEKEE
+160 QLLPTLNDQEEKEE
-174 VKETPQKEEKPKD
+174 VKEEVKEEIKEEVKETPKEEEKPKD
-187 DETQEGDETPKDEE
+187 DETQENETLKDEE
-201 VSKELETQEK
+201 VSKEL
-211 LEIPKEETQEE
+211 ETQEE

-234 QEIKEEKQEETQD
+234 QENKEEKQEKTQD
-247 SPSAQELEAMQ
+247 SPSVQELEAMQ
-258 ELVKEIQENSNENKE
+258 ELVKEIQENSNDQEDKE

-299 LEVPKEKTQESAE
+299 LEIPKEKTQESAE

-322 EKQEIAETPQEKE
+322 EKQEIAETPQEL
-335 KQEIAETPQEKEKQ
+335 ET
-349 EIAETP
+349 
-355 QEKEKQ
+355 
-361 EIAETPQEKEKQEI
+361 
-375 AETPQELEI
+375 

-397 QEKETPQEETQEKET
+397 QE
-412 PQEET
+412 
-417 QEKETPQ
+417 
-424 EETQETETQNQ
+424 
-435 ETPPKVQ
+435 
-442 EETKEKTQE
+442 
-451 DNYESIEDI
+451 DHYESIEDI

-486 ENDTETPKESDIK
+486 ENATETPKESVTEISK
-499 TSQEKEE
+499 NENATETPQEKEE